1 MDLTYDWQS
10 FQAMF
15 YPQRR
20 SALSA
25 SGGTTHSSGSELT
38 SPAYLVTEG
47 ETVVAAFAEG
57 EDLSD
62 WIGAAYADMAAEM
75 HHRELLLFEREQLD
89 SWLEESMTLP
99 HLHEQVEFMRKKAA
113 AGAVSTRAKPTRSKK
128 GRKSDLQ
135 RKHGHVSLGHPH
147 FLLEAMQGWWG
158 KVLPSAYGV
167 LIRLEG
173 QGERDLFVVIRR
185 GRIDSFHEPDLS
197 SMGKDRRKVPA
208 DVVKYL
214 SEKHLVPVQ
223 GIFVPAT
230 EWADWSDT
238 VAPWRKVAASLK
250 ANQSRLVPFRWS
262 LVSLMA
268 SRAFLGL

>member
-1 MDLTYDWQS
+1 MELTYDWQS

-15 YPQRR
+15 YPKRR
-20 SALSA
+20 SATLSA
-25 SGGTTHSSGSELT
+25 GSEIA

-62 WIGAAYADMAAEM
+62 WIGAPYADMAADM
-75 HHRELLLFEREQLD
+75 HHRELLLFERSQLD
-89 SWLEESMTLP
+89 EWIEESMQLP
-99 HLHEQVEFMRKKAA
+99 HLHEQVEYLRKKAA
-113 AGAVSTRAKPTRSKK
+113 HGAVSTRAKPAKK
-128 GRKSDLQ
+128 GRKGDIQ
-135 RKHGHVSLGHPH
+135 RKHGHAHMGHPH

-167 LIRLEG
+167 FIRLEG
-173 QGERDLFVVIRR
+173 SRETDLFVVIRR
-185 GRIDSFHEPDLS
+185 GRIDSFHEPDLN
-197 SMGKDRRKVPA
+197 SMGKDRRKVAA

-214 SEKHLVPVQ
+214 SEKHLLPVQ
-223 GIFVPAT
+223 GIFVPAA
-230 EWADWSDT
+230 EWAEWSET
-238 VAPWRKVAASLK
+238 TSPWRKVASSLK

>member
-1 MDLTYDWQS
+1 MELNYDWQS

-15 YPQRR
+15 YPKRR
-20 SALSA
+20 SSTPSSA
-25 SGGTTHSSGSELT
+25 DIVG
-38 SPAYLVTEG
+38 PAYLVTEG
-47 ETVVAAFAEG
+47 ETIVGAFAES

-62 WIGAAYADMAAEM
+62 WMGAAYADMAAEM
-75 HHRELLLFEREQLD
+75 PHRELLIFERSQLD
-89 SWLEESMTLP
+89 GWLEESMKLP
-99 HLHEQVEFMRKKAA
+99 HLHEQVEFLRKRAA
-113 AGAVSTRAKPTRSKK
+113 VGAVSTRARPSKK
-128 GRKSDLQ
+128 GRKSDIQ
-135 RKHGHVSLGHPH
+135 RRHGHAHLGHPH

-167 LIRLEG
+167 LIRTEG
-173 QGERDLFVVIRR
+173 PRETDLFVVIRR

-214 SEKHLVPVQ
+214 SEKHLLPVQ
-223 GIFVPAT
+223 GIFVPAA
-230 EWADWSDT
+230 EWAEWAET
-238 VAPWRKVAASLK
+238 PGPWRKVAASLK

-268 SRAFLGL
+268 TRAFLGL

>member
-1 MDLTYDWQS
+1 MELTYDWQS

-15 YPQRR
+15 YPKRR
-20 SALSA
+20 AATQQA
-25 SGGTTHSSGSELT
+25 SEIA
-38 SPAYLVTEG
+38 SPAYLVIEG

-62 WIGAAYADMAAEM
+62 WIGAAYADMAADM

-89 SWLEESMTLP
+89 AWLEESMAHP
-99 HLHEQVEFMRKKAA
+99 HLHEQVEFLRKKAA
-113 AGAVSTRAKPTRSKK
+113 AGAVSTRAKPQKK
-128 GRKSDLQ
+128 GRKGELS
-135 RKHGHVSLGHPH
+135 RKHGHASLGHPH

-167 LIRLEG
+167 YIRLEG
-173 QGERDLFVVIRR
+173 GAENSLFVVIRR

-197 SMGKDRRKVPA
+197 SLGKDRRKVAA

-214 SEKHLVPVQ
+214 SEKYLVPVQ
-223 GIFVPAT
+223 GIFVPAA
-230 EWADWSDT
+230 EWAEWSDT
-238 VAPWRKVAASLK
+238 TSPWRRVAASLK
-250 ANQSRLVPFRWS
+250 TNQSRLVPFRWS
-262 LVSLMA
+262 LVSMMA